1 MPYHSIRKARRELA
15 NRGAQEL
22 LSFAGSRRAVEL
34 IAAQGD
40 ALAELVGE
48 HCARA
53 DRKGVALFIE
63 VHDDAMAQQWAAIGF
78 STAAATVETRWGVVQ
93 LLLRPSS

>member
-1 MPYHSIRKARRELA
+1 VSYHSLRKARRELA
-15 NRGAQEL
+15 DRGAQEL
-22 LSFAGSRRAVEL
+22 LSFAGSRRAVDL

-53 DRKGVALFIE
+53 DREGVALFIE
-63 VHDDAMAQQWAAIGF
+63 VHDDAMAQRWAALGF
-78 STAAATVETRWGVVQ
+78 STAAATVEMRWGVVQ
-93 LLLRPSS
+93 LLLRSNS